1 MEYITISKPAFAE
14 LTEKRSKFLSFC
26 SPVQSEEEAIAFINS
41 IKEKHKTATH
51 NVYAYSIKENN
62 IARFSDDGEPQG
74 TAGLPILEVIKKEGL
89 QNVCIVVTRY
99 FGGTLLG
106 TGGLVRA
113 YSQAAKQGI
122 VLAGKTQMLL
132 CDILKIECE
141 YTLYNIIHSELL
153 NFDAKISETD
163 FKESVVMMA
172 FIETTDT
179 NALMTAICD
188 KTSAKAKI
196 TLIGQRV
203 TGKALI

>member
-14 LTEKRSKFLSFC
+14 LTEKRSKFLCYC
-26 SPVQSEEEAIAFINS
+26 SPANCEEEAIQFIQS
-41 IKEKHKTATH
+41 IKEKHKAATH
-51 NVYAYSIKENN
+51 NVYAYNIKENN
-62 IARFSDDGEPQG
+62 IARFSDDGEPGG

-122 VLAGKTQMLL
+122 LLAGKTQMQL
-132 CDILKIECE
+132 CDIIKIECE

-153 NFDAKISETD
+153 SFDAKISETD
-163 FKESVVMMA
+163 FKESVVIVVA
-172 FIETTDT
+172 AKTTDT
-179 NALMTAICD
+179 NALMNAICD

-203 TGKALI
+203 AGKELI

>member
-1 MEYITISKPAFAE
+1 MEYITISKPTFAE
-14 LTEKRSKFLSFC
+14 LTEKRSKFLCYC
-26 SPVQSEEEAIAFINS
+26 SPAHNEEDAIQFIQS

-51 NVYAYSIKENN
+51 NVYAYSIKDNN

-89 QNVCIVVTRY
+89 QNICIVVTRY

-113 YSQAAKQGI
+113 YSQAAKQAI
-122 VLAGKTQMLL
+122 TLAGKTQMLL
-132 CDILKIECE
+132 CDIIKIECE

-153 NFDAKISETD
+153 GFDAKISETD
-163 FKESVVMMA
+163 FKESVVIMTA
-172 FIETTDT
+172 IEATHT
-179 NALMTAICD
+179 NELMNAICD

-196 TLIGQRV
+196 TFIGQKLA
-203 TGKALI
+203 GKELI